1 MLRKQDLPAWNS
13 GDWPHPHFS
22 VTEAYRA
29 KLFKEVQ
36 KALRSNIATRII
48 KISLCMP
55 LTVFVDLFNTFPV
68 KVSKTMFTVKATSLA
83 CMPQFLDKGWDKKTC
98 SSVFCEVV
106 QPSMQLKYMVASQN
120 FIFSFYYKRS
130 RMLGTKLVPMD
141 QDEDSFGAEN
151 KLLDIDVV
159 ENGDVLVNISLRQCC
174 SLAQLRNDIL
184 FETEGSISKD
194 FLFIYNNKKVHHLP
208 YPSLI
213 KHCY

>member
-1 MLRKQDLPAWNS
+1 M
-13 GDWPHPHFS
+13 DWPHPHFS

-36 KALRSNIATRII
+36 KALRPNIATRII

-55 LTVFVDLFNTFPV
+55 LTVFVDLFNTFLV

-120 FIFSFYYKRS
+120 LIFCFYYKCS

-141 QDEDSFGAEN
+141 QDEGSFGAKN
-151 KLLDIDVV
+151 KLLDIDVQ
-159 ENGDVLVNISLRQCC
+159 NGDVLVNISL
-174 SLAQLRNDIL
+174 
-184 FETEGSISKD
+184 
-194 FLFIYNNKKVHHLP
+194 
-208 YPSLI
+208 
-213 KHCY
+213 